1 MKESETAELLPPVG
15 IRLEPDYFQVAT
27 PLQTA
32 QRMLRNLIAIGNW
45 LLFNNKLILE
55 F

>member
-15 IRLEPDYFQVAT
+15 IRLEADYFQVAT